1 LNVAGPGK
9 DFWQERFATGEIPWD
24 RGQVSGQVARWI
36 ADGTLA
42 RGNCVIVPG
51 CGQGWEVAALA
62 AAGMDVIGIDYAS
75 TALDRCRALLD
86 PSGLAARLLE
96 ADVLQWRPD
105 APADAVLEQACL
117 CALYP
122 DHWRD
127 YARQLRDWLRPGGRL
142 LALFMQARKDSA
154 AEGFIEGPPYHCDI
168 NAARALFPEPEWR
181 WPKPPYVSVQ
191 PAVGRAELAVVLER
205 V

>member
-1 LNVAGPGK
+1 MAGPSQE
-9 DFWQERFATGEIPWD
+9 FWQDRFATGQMPWD
-24 RGQVSGQVARWI
+24 RGQANAQVARWI
-36 ADGTLA
+36 AAGAVA
-42 RGNCVIVPG
+42 RGSRVIVPG

-62 AAGMDVIGIDYAS
+62 AAGMDVIGIDYAA
-75 TALDRCRALLD
+75 TALDRCRALLAAH
-86 PSGLAARLLE
+86 GLTARLVE

-127 YARQLRDWLRPGGRL
+127 YARKLRDWLRPGGRL

-168 NAARALFPEPEWR
+168 NAMRALFREPDWR
-181 WPKPPYVSVQ
+181 WPKPPYPTLQ
-191 PAVGRAELAVVLER
+191 PAVGQAELAVLLDR
-205 V
+205 I

>member
-1 LNVAGPGK
+1 MAGPSQE
-9 DFWQERFATGEIPWD
+9 FWQDRFATGQMPWD
-24 RGQVSGQVARWI
+24 RGQANAQVARWI
-36 ADGTLA
+36 AAGAVA
-42 RGNCVIVPG
+42 RGSRVIVPG

-62 AAGMDVIGIDYAS
+62 AAGMDVIGIDYAA
-75 TALDRCRALLD
+75 TALDRCRALLAAH
-86 PSGLAARLLE
+86 GLTARLVE
-96 ADVLQWRPD
+96 ADVLQWQPEAPVD
-105 APADAVLEQACL
+105 AIFEQACL

-122 DHWRD
+122 DHWQR
-127 YARQLRDWLRPGGRL
+127 YAAQLHAWLRPGGRL
-142 LALFMQARKDSA
+142 LALFMQARKDGA

-191 PAVGRAELAVVLER
+191 PAVGQAELAVVLER